1 MRKYL
6 GIAIVLMLGF
16 LMCSMPG
23 ISLAQEE
30 EETEYSWGAVSS
42 VSSNQVVITEYDYDS
57 DEGLEVTYTVDP
69 NAELKNV
76 DSLKDIAVGDNV
88 DIEYVVRN
96 GKKVAKII
104 TVEKS
109 SSEEEYPPS
118 QTYEEESEYSP
129 EETEY

>member
-6 GIAIVLMLGF
+6 GIAIVLMFGF

-30 EETEYSWGAVSS
+30 EEMEYSWGAVSS
-42 VSSNQVVITEYDYDS
+42 VSSNQIVITEYDYDS
-57 DEGLEVTYTVDP
+57 DEGTDVTYAVDP

-109 SSEEEYPPS
+109 SSEEEYTPS

>member
-16 LMCSMPG
+16 LMCSTPG

-57 DEGLEVTYTVDP
+57 DEGVEVTYTVDP

-76 DSLKDIAVGDNV
+76 DSLKDIAAGDNV

-109 SSEEEYPPS
+109 SSEEEYTPS

>member
-6 GIAIVLMLGF
+6 GIAIVLMFGF

-30 EETEYSWGAVSS
+30 EEMEYSWGAVSS
-42 VSSNQVVITEYDYDS
+42 VSSNQIVITEYDYDS
-57 DEGLEVTYTVDP
+57 EEGADVTYAVDP

-109 SSEEEYPPS
+109 SSEEEYTPS

-129 EETEY
+129 EGTEY

>member
-30 EETEYSWGAVSS
+30 EEMEYSWGAVSS
-42 VSSNQVVITEYDYDS
+42 VSSNQIVITEYDYDS
-57 DEGLEVTYTVDP
+57 EEGADVTYAVDP

-109 SSEEEYPPS
+109 SSEEEYTPS